1 MSPQHNQTA
10 DEMSPIP
17 FEWQLDAVR
26 WQVSPDHDV
35 DEVSPGPFDWQF
47 EPALEPS
54 FVSWDAA
61 PCEQLPP
68 TEIFYGPGDVFY
80 NPKATFYNPEDMFYN
95 PEGTLYNPEELFY
108 GPEARDIFYGSD
120 SEEIFHDPEAEDIFY
135 DSDWEEIC
143 HSPGHTFYNPEGTS
157 DDLEQEIFRELEFMH
172 HGFYH
177 APQQPGGFLA
187 GLAPCPNAWFGP
199 FMPPSTIVCYGPP
212 SRWPAEPAGS
222 SASALLGEP
231 RSPAAAGPATPSP
244 EQQQPRRPAS
254 CPPALMS
261 HRPQE
266 PRDALRPSSR
276 G

>member
-1 MSPQHNQTA
+1 MSQHNQTA
-10 DEMSPIP
+10 DEMSPTP
-17 FEWQLDAVR
+17 FQWQLDPVR
-26 WQVSPDHDV
+26 LQVSPDHNV

-54 FVSWDAA
+54 FVSWNAA
-61 PCEQLPP
+61 PCEPLPP
-68 TEIFYGPGDVFY
+68 TEILYGPGDVFY
-80 NPKATFYNPEDMFYN
+80 HPDATFYNPEDIFYN
-95 PEGTLYNPEELFY
+95 PEGTLYNPEELFF

-157 DDLEQEIFRELEFMH
+157 EDLEQEIFRELEFMH
-172 HGFYH
+172 PEFYH
-177 APQQPGGFLA
+177 APQPGWFLA
-187 GLAPCPNAWFGP
+187 GLPPCPNARSGP
-199 FMPPSTIVCYGPP
+199 FMPPRTLVCYGPH
-212 SRWPAEPAGS
+212 SRWPDELAGP
-222 SASALLGEP
+222 SASALFDGP
-231 RSPAAAGPATPSP
+231 RSPAAAGPATPSA

-254 CPPALMS
+254 CPPALG
-261 HRPQE
+261 RQPQE